1 MAMKWI
7 EGDNSRGLAS
17 YLNDADKAKAGLANL
32 IIKANR
38 TWRELYGEF
47 SLPGSRLHSHL
58 EGKASTKILGVGGKD
73 PQRLLK
79 EVDELKI
86 AGRKVEIGSYARS
99 MAESTEF
106 EYLPERAQV
115 DLVTAEVRDLTST
128 PNPTTAELIGTEKD
142 TDEQGNPAPF
152 TRGLMTKLDLN
163 FVPHETAFEYLLQ
176 NGSKLQVGDV
186 LWMAMRPITGSDGL
200 PGVFG
205 LVRPGIGAWLDSR
218 WAGPDDWWHPEDRIV
233 FSLRK

>member
-17 YLNDADKAKAGLANL
+17 YLNNADKAKAGLATSVIAINL
-32 IIKANR
+32 
-38 TWRELYGEF
+38 TWRELYGDF
-47 SLPGSRLHSHL
+47 SFPGSRLHHHL
-58 EGKASTKILGVGGKD
+58 EGKASTERLEMGGKD

-79 EVDELKI
+79 EVDKLKI
-86 AGRKVEIGSYARS
+86 AGRKVEIGSYARG

-106 EYLPERAQV
+106 EYLPERAPV

-186 LWMAMRPITGSDGL
+186 RWMAMRPITGSDGN
-200 PGVFG
+200 PRVFA
-205 LVRPGIGAWLDSR
+205 LARDENGAWLRST
-218 WAGPDDWWHPEDRIV
+218 WANPVHRWHPEDR
-233 FSLRK
+233 